1 VSRRSDD
8 AASVVIGGFIWCGL
22 LALICWLKEVL

>member
-1 VSRRSDD
+1 MTRRNDT
-8 AASVVIGGFIWCGL
+8 ARVVIGGFLWCGL